1 MAARW
6 SELLKGFTG
15 GNSEIQAG
23 LNKMYADRANW
34 PASMP
39 KPFGDEVQAFIVEA
53 MKRRQG

>member
-1 MAARW
+1 
-6 SELLKGFTG
+6 LLKGFTG

-39 KPFGDEVQAFIVEA
+39 KPFGDEVQAFIGAA
-53 MKRRQG
+53 MKRRPG